1 MNPFEEDITN
11 PECDGVYYQTPE
23 ELKVK
28 HNPEPDVVH
37 DDSLP
42 SDEEDEKEKEDHHED
57 DDDEGEEK
65 KEDDDKEK
73 EDKDHDDDDDEHH
86 DEHHDDHDHHEHEE
100 HEHHEHE
107 EHEHHHDHH
116 HDDCHHHDGHHF
128 GHDMSPI
135 EAIRRI
141 KSDPATVSITKLNG
155 KYYIDH
161 NDLRCY
167 MDACGEANYECALK
181 NIIAANNDGELSSDN
196 VGIVMGESDL
206 LKLDPETKLAM
217 ESSDVNFEVYDN

>member
-1 MNPFEEDITN
+1 MDPFKEDITN
-11 PECDGVYYQTPE
+11 PECDEVYYQTPE

-28 HNPEPDVVH
+28 NNPEPDVVH

-42 SDEEDEKEKEDHHED
+42 SDEEKEKEKKEED
-57 DDDEGEEK
+57 DEDEEK
-65 KEDDDKEK
+65 KEKEDDDKEK
-73 EDKDHDDDDDEHH
+73 EDEEKEDKDHEDDDDDDEKHH
-86 DEHHDDHDHHEHEE
+86 EEHDHHD
-100 HEHHEHE
+100 HE
-107 EHEHHHDHH
+107 EHEHHHH
-116 HDDCHHHDGHHF
+116 HDDCHHFDHH
-128 GHDMSPI
+128 MTPI

-181 NIIAANNDGELSSDN
+181 NIIAANHDGELSSDN
-196 VGIVMGESDL
+196 IGIVMSESDL
-206 LKLDPETKLAM
+206 LKLDPETKLTM
-217 ESSDVNFEVYDN
+217 ESSDVNFEVYGD

>member
-42 SDEEDEKEKEDHHED
+42 SDEEDEKEKEDHHEY

-73 EDKDHDDDDDEHH
+73 EDKDHDDEHH
-86 DEHHDDHDHHEHEE
+86 DEHHDDHCHHEHEE

-107 EHEHHHDHH
+107 EHEHHHDHHH

>member
-1 MNPFEEDITN
+1 MDPFKEDITN

-28 HNPEPDVVH
+28 NNPEPDVVH

-42 SDEEDEKEKEDHHED
+42 SDEEKEKEKKEE
-57 DDDEGEEK
+57 DDEGEEK
-65 KEDDDKEK
+65 EDKEK
-73 EDKDHDDDDDEHH
+73 EDKDHEDDDDEKHH
-86 DEHHDDHDHHEHEE
+86 DEHDHHE

-116 HDDCHHHDGHHF
+116 HHDDCHHFGHH
-128 GHDMSPI
+128 MTPI

-141 KSDPATVSITKLNG
+141 KSNPATVSITKLNG

-181 NIIAANNDGELSSDN
+181 NIIAANHDGELSSDN
-196 VGIVMGESDL
+196 IGIVMSESDL
-206 LKLDPETKLAM
+206 LKLDPETKSTM
-217 ESSDVNFEVYDN
+217 ESSELNFEVYGD